1 MKDNKLSEAIKN
13 IIEKELKIFSK
24 LLPKDTLINATEKL
38 MPQIENLIEQS
49 GFVKKSKYQIL
60 KRIIDDLEKRISDL
74 EKDQS

>member
-13 IIEKELKIFSK
+13 IIEKELKTFSR
-24 LLPKDTLINATEKL
+24 LLPKDTLINASEKL
-38 MPQIENLIEQS
+38 IPQIENLIEQS

>member
-13 IIEKELKIFSK
+13 IIEKELKTFSR